1 MSLKNKVTGLRSILS
16 ILTLGVLM
24 LTACS
29 GTKYLSENESLYTG
43 AEIQFESHKAG
54 NLKRIRSRLEEEIRP
69 QPNTTI
75 LGMRPGLW
83 LYFIAGEPKKD
94 KGFRYWLKN
103 KVGERPVLMRDADP
117 GRVANIL
124 QGTLFNNGY
133 FDATVEESVV
143 TKRKK
148 SKVVYAVSVKA
159 PFRLRE
165 VNYPDPRDGVYQV
178 VVREVERTSLI
189 KPRRRYSL
197 DRFREEQSRTEQ
209 LLENY
214 GFYYFDDKYVIF
226 EADTTVGTR
235 QVDVDVT
242 LTPGVPDKA
251 KRIYSLDRINVF
263 TDYSISADSTGKI
276 LSDTT
281 RINGYNYID
290 RTRSFRP
297 EIITNAINLRSGY
310 TYSSTAHDYTLSHL
324 MSLGVFKFVNI
335 RYNDSPRD
343 SASLNASI
351 FLTPM
356 EKKSIRLE
364 FQTVSKSNNFVGP
377 GITASFTNRNF
388 LRGAERFELSVNSAY
403 EVQISRQQTGG
414 PLNAL
419 TLGAESSLTV
429 PRFISPFNIDYY
441 NSQYIPHTYFS
452 LGFNL
457 QRRID
462 FFQLS
467 SFNAMYGYR
476 WRETTAKNHEL
487 YLADINYVQL
497 SRTSPTFSQL
507 LERNPVLANSV
518 QNQFIIGTRYSFTL
532 NTQLKEEGVDIFGKR
547 NTNTHNFYF
556 NGNIGAAGNLLNYL
570 QETFNEKSGSYEI
583 FGTPYSQY
591 LMADVDFR
599 HYWQMDRSNKLVTRL
614 MVGVGYPY
622 GNSSTL
628 PYIKQYAAGGSNS
641 IRAFPARSLG
651 PGTYD
656 IRRDSTVDTQRLF
669 IDQRGDIKLE
679 GNVEYRFD
687 IIKVVKGALFV
698 DAGNIWLWR
707 EDPERRGGKFD
718 KHDFIQELAVG
729 TGAGLRFDFNFFV
742 IRFDV
747 AFPVRKPLPQ
757 VDRWVFDEIDF
768 GSKYWR
774 RENLVYNLAIGYPF

>member
-1 MSLKNKVTGLRSILS
+1 MSLRIKVIGLPAI
-16 ILTLGVLM
+16 IMLGVL
-24 LTACS
+24 LSSCS
-29 GTKYLSENESLYTG
+29 GTKYLAEDESLYTG
-43 AEIQFESHKAG
+43 SEIQFESDNAG
-54 NLKRIRSRLEEEIRP
+54 NLRRIRSKLEEEIRP

-83 LYFIAGEPKKD
+83 FYFIAGEPEKK
-94 KGFRYWLKN
+94 KGFRWWLKN
-103 KVGERPVLMRDADP
+103 KMGEKPVLISDANP
-117 GRVANIL
+117 GRMANIL

-143 TKRKK
+143 AKK
-148 SKVVYAVSVKA
+148 KTSKIIYTVSVKA
-159 PFRLRE
+159 PFRIRE
-165 VNYPDPRDGVYQV
+165 VNYPNPKDSVYRAV
-178 VVREVERTSLI
+178 VKEVEQTSLI

-197 DRFREEQSRTEQ
+197 ERFQEEQTRTEQ

-214 GFYYFDDKYVIF
+214 GFYYFDNRYVIF
-226 EADTTVGTR
+226 EVDTTVGTR

-251 KRIYSLDRINVF
+251 KRVYFLDRINVF
-263 TDYSISADSTGKI
+263 TDYSITADSSKRVPA
-276 LSDTT
+276 DT
-281 RINGYNYID
+281 IHVDGYTYID

-297 EIITNAINLRSGY
+297 EIITNVINLRSGNIY
-310 TYSSTAHDYTLSHL
+310 TSTAHDYTLSHL
-324 MSLGVFKFVNI
+324 MNLGVFKFVNI
-335 RYNDSPRD
+335 RYHDSQRD
-343 SASLNASI
+343 SASLNADI
-351 FLTPM
+351 FLTLM
-356 EKKSIRLE
+356 EKKSVRLE

-403 EVQISRQQTGG
+403 EVQISQRQAGR

-429 PRFISPFNIDYY
+429 PRFISPFRINYY
-441 NSQYIPHTYFS
+441 SSQYIPHTYFS

-476 WRETTAKNHEL
+476 WRETTDKNHEL
-487 YLADINYVQL
+487 YLADINYVRL
-497 SRTSPTFSQL
+497 SRTSPTFDQL

-518 QNQFIIGTRYSFTL
+518 QNQFIIGSRYSFTL

-547 NTNTHNFYF
+547 TTSTHNFYF
-556 NGNIGAAGNLLNYL
+556 NGNFGVAGNLLNFL
-570 QETFNEKSGSYEI
+570 QETFNEQAGTYKI

-591 LMADVDFR
+591 MMVDVDFR
-599 HYWQMDRSNKLVTRL
+599 YYWQIDRSNKLVSRL

-651 PGTYD
+651 PGTYNILTD
-656 IRRDSTVDTQRLF
+656 TTVDTQTLF
-669 IDQRGDIKLE
+669 LDQRGDIKVESNL
-679 GNVEYRFD
+679 EYRFD
-687 IIKVVKGALFV
+687 IVKFLKGALFV
-698 DAGNIWLWR
+698 DAGNIWLWND
-707 EDPERRGGKFD
+707 DPERPGGKFD
-718 KHDFIQELAVG
+718 KDDFTTEIAVG
-729 TGAGLRFDFNFFV
+729 TGAGLRFDFSFFV

-747 AFPVRKPLPQ
+747 AFPVRKPWLQ
-757 VDRWVFDEIDF
+757 GDRWVFDEIDF
-768 GSKYWR
+768 GSKQWR
-774 RENLVYNLAIGYPF
+774 RDNLVYNIAIGYPF